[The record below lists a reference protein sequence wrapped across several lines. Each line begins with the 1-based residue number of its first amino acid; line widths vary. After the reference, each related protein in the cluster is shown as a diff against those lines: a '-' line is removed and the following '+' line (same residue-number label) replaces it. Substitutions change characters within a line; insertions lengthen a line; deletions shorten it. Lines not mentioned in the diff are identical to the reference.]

1 MEEMNKKAPAKE
13 KKSIFSR
20 IGHFFRSYKSETK
33 KIVWCPWKQ
42 VRKSS
47 AVVLAIVVAFAAVIC
62 ALDFAFSWSLKNL
75 REVVKPGTD
84 NTVTVTPDTEGDDA
98 AEDDAATEGSD
109 AAEGND
115 AAEGDTAESDD
126 DAKEE

>member
-13 KKSIFSR
+13 KKSVLSR

-75 REVVKPGTD
+75 REVVKPGAAIAD
-84 NTVTVTPDTEGDDA
+84 SVNPDANTGNSS
-98 AEDDAATEGSD
+98 AEDDAAEGD
-109 AAEGND
+109 AAESN
-115 AAEGDTAESDD
+115 AAESDD
-126 DAKEE
+126 DAKKE

>member
-13 KKSIFSR
+13 KKSVLSR

-75 REVVKPGTD
+75 REVVKPGAD
-84 NTVTVTPDTEGDDA
+84 NTVTVTPDTEGDA
-98 AEDDAATEGSD
+98 ATEDDAAKDDATEGDDAESD
-109 AAEGND
+109 VAK
-115 AAEGDTAESDD
+115 SDD

>member
-84 NTVTVTPDTEGDDA
+84 NTVTVTPDTEDD
-98 AEDDAATEGSD
+98 DATEGSD